1 MKVCLSR
8 SLKQFEHSSDAN
20 LVPIKISIII
30 IAGLDKLPGKDISHI
45 DNVANCQSRDGR
57 HGKDWSKEEEQKF
70 LALGGVLLMI
80 FLHSTP
86 NIPHGHGDEN
96 YAEDDSSPYQ
106 VAVVDESFAG
116 VNISANVR
124 QKEPKAW
131 LIESKKK
138 K

>member
-1 MKVCLSR
+1 MKVCLTH
-8 SLKQFEHSSDAN
+8 SLNQFEQSSPAIV
-20 LVPIKISIII
+20 VPIIIII
-30 IAGLDKLPGKDISHI
+30 IAGLDTLPGKDISHI
-45 DNVANCQSRDGR
+45 ANVGYCKKGHGR

-106 VAVVDESFAG
+106 VAVVDESFAIG
-116 VNISANVR
+116 R
-124 QKEPKAW
+124 
-131 LIESKKK
+131 
-138 K
+138 